1 MKLKGVIFDMDGLLV
16 DTEKYWQHAEISIFS
31 QLGVSLTIK
40 DCEKVMGLRC
50 NEVVEI
56 WKNQFLLTEDTSTL
70 VGRIENEVIRM
81 VTEKPSVLPGV
92 LKLLN
97 LCRALNLKIGL
108 CSSSSSKV
116 IHGVLTASH
125 LLSQFDLL
133 VSAESEPFGKPH
145 PAAYLTTLK
154 EMRVSFLETIVF
166 EDSING
172 ILAAKSAK
180 IPVIAVPNQLPKT
193 DPRFGIADIVIDSL
207 SEVTEEWLTN
217 FLKQLPFPLHL

>member
-1 MKLKGVIFDMDGLLV
+1 LKLKGIIFDMDGLLV
-16 DTEKYWQHAEISIFS
+16 DTERYWQCAEISIFS

-56 WKNQFLLTEDTSTL
+56 WKNRFLLTEDTTTL
-70 VGRIENEVIRM
+70 VDRIENEVIKM
-81 VTEKPSVLPGV
+81 VMEEPSVLPGV
-92 LKLLN
+92 INLLN
-97 LCRALNLKIGL
+97 LCRALHLKVAL

-116 IHGVLTASH
+116 IRGVLTASH
-125 LLSQFDLL
+125 LLNQFDLL

-145 PAAYLTTLK
+145 PGAYITTLK
-154 EMRVSFLETIVF
+154 EMQTSFLETIVF

-207 SEVTEEWLTN
+207 NEVTKEWLTN

>member
-1 MKLKGVIFDMDGLLV
+1 MKLYSVIFDMDGLLV
-16 DTEKYWQHAEISIFS
+16 DTERYWQLAEISVFS
-31 QLGVSLTIK
+31 HFGVRLGVK

-56 WKNQFLLTEDTSTL
+56 WKQQFSLSEETNSL
-70 VGRIENEVIRM
+70 VEKIENEVINQ
-81 VTEKPSVLPGV
+81 VTQRPTVLPGV
-92 LKLLN
+92 TDLLG
-97 LCRALNLKIGL
+97 LCRKLNLKIAL

-116 IHGVLTASH
+116 IRGVLTATG
-125 LLSQFDLL
+125 LLDQFDLI
-133 VSAESEPFGKPH
+133 VSAENEPFGKPH

-154 EMRVSFLETIVF
+154 ALGTSFQETLVF

-180 IPVIAVPNQLPKT
+180 ISVIAVPNQLPKN

-207 SEVTEEWLTN
+207 NEVTEEWLKN
-217 FLKQLPFPLHL
+217 FLKQLPFPMHL